1 MKMNTFRFACY
12 FFNNLANWL
21 TVTVDT
27 VWREAYNEDSHE
39 LCETHKFKK
48 LKYFSRRMIIR
59 KKGCPYG
66 THRVI
71 SPKGVL
77 PQPAD
82 VIDNTMEIYDNEV
95 LIDVKTLNIDS
106 ASFTEIE
113 RRAGGDVEEI
123 KKTMLGIVAK
133 AGKHKNPWTGS
144 GGMLIGTVKEI
155 GPAYEGDLKVGDKIA
170 TLVSLSLT
178 PLVIEEILEVRPEI
192 DQVDIKGQAILFQ
205 SGIYAKLPED
215 MPEGLALSA
224 LDVAGAPA
232 QTAKLVKPGQTVL
245 VIGGGGKSGL
255 LCLYE
260 AKKRAGVTGKVICA
274 AGSQKSED
282 RARKLDLADEY
293 FHLDATDAV
302 GMYNK
307 IMELTDGELCDI
319 VINNVNIENTEMASI
334 LACKDDGLVY
344 FFSMATSFTKA
355 ALGAEGVGKD
365 VNMIIGNGYTKGHAA
380 ITLQCLREH
389 EGLRNLFAEMYS

>member
-1 MKMNTFRFACY
+1 M
-12 FFNNLANWL
+12 
-21 TVTVDT
+21 
-27 VWREAYNEDSHE
+27 
-39 LCETHKFKK
+39 
-48 LKYFSRRMIIR
+48 

-82 VIDNTMEIYDNEV
+82 VVDNNMDEIYDNEV

-113 RRAGGDVEEI
+113 KRAGGDVEKIKEI
-123 KKTMLGIVAK
+123 ILNIVEK
-133 AGKHKNPWTGS
+133 AGKLKNPWTGS
-144 GGMLIGTVKEI
+144 GGMLIGEVEKI
-155 GPAYEGDLKVGDKIA
+155 GSAYIGDLKEGDKIA

-178 PLVIEEILEVRPEI
+178 PLRIDQIGEIRPDI
-192 DQVDIKGQAILFQ
+192 DQVDIKGKAILFQ
-205 SGIYAKLPED
+205 SGIYAKLPKD
-215 MPEGLALSA
+215 MEEGLALSA

-232 QTAKLVKPGQTVL
+232 QTAKLVKPGQTVA

-260 AKKRAGVTGKVICA
+260 AKKRAGITGKVICV
-274 AGSQKSED
+274 AGSPKSEA
-282 RARKLDLADEY
+282 RAKSLDLADVY
-293 FHLDATDAV
+293 MVADATDAV
-302 GMYNK
+302 DVYNK
-307 IMELTDGELCDI
+307 IMEATDGRLADI
-319 VINNVNIENTEMASI
+319 VINCVNVENTEMASI
-334 LACKDDGLVY
+334 LSCKDEGLVY

-365 VNMIIGNGYTKGHAA
+365 VNMMIGNGYTKGHAE

-389 EGLRNLFAEMYS
+389 EGLRRLFREMYA

>member
-1 MKMNTFRFACY
+1 M
-12 FFNNLANWL
+12 
-21 TVTVDT
+21 
-27 VWREAYNEDSHE
+27 
-39 LCETHKFKK
+39 
-48 LKYFSRRMIIR
+48 

-95 LIDVKTLNIDS
+95 LIDVQTLNIDS
-106 ASFTEIE
+106 ASFTQIE
-113 RRAGGDVEEI
+113 NQAEGNVEEI
-123 KKTMLGIVAK
+123 KKIMMSIVEK
-133 AGKHKNPWTGS
+133 AGKHKNPVTGS
-144 GGMLIGTVKEI
+144 GGMLIGTVKEV

-178 PLVIEEILEVRPEI
+178 PLVIEEIYEVRPDI

-205 SGIYAKLPED
+205 SGIYAKMPLD
-215 MPEGLALSA
+215 MEEGLALSA

-232 QTAKLVKPGQTVL
+232 QTAKLVKPGDTVV

-260 AKKRAGVTGKVICA
+260 AKKRAGVTGNVICV
-274 AGSQKSED
+274 GHSERSTN
-282 RARKLDLADEY
+282 RARDLDLADHY
-293 FHLDATDAV
+293 FQGDATDAV
-302 GMYNK
+302 GIYK
-307 IMELTDGELCDI
+307 KVSDLTDGKLADI
-319 VINNVNIENTEMASI
+319 VINCVNIENTEMASI
-334 LACKDDGLVY
+334 LSCKDGGLVY

-365 VNMIIGNGYTKGHAA
+365 VTMIVGNGYTKGHSE
-380 ITLQCLREH
+380 ITLQVLREC
-389 EGLRNLFAEMYS
+389 EPLRKLFKEMYA